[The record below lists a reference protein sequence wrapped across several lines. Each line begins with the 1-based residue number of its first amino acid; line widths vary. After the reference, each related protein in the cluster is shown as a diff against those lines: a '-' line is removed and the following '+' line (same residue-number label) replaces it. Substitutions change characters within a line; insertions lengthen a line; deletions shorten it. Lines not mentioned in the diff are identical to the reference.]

1 MNNLRIIA
9 GAVFAYTIHNNFFVP
24 KSKVMK
30 LEIISRYPSGG
41 AHATPL
47 LFIHG
52 AWHAAWC
59 WDVHFLD
66 YFAQQGYTAHALS
79 LRGHGNSEG
88 RGSLR
93 WMRIAD
99 YVEDVAQAVL
109 QLPAPPVLI
118 GHSMGGFIV
127 QKYLEEHVAP
137 AVVLLASVPP
147 AGVLATTLRAALRH
161 PLIFAKANLTFS
173 LAPLMA
179 TPALAREFLF
189 SKGLPD
195 NEILSYWKRLQD
207 ESYLAWLDMLA
218 FNLPKPG
225 EGTSP
230 MLVLGG
236 MNDINL
242 KPGQIKATA
251 RAYTARYEMIEGV
264 AHDMMLDTQW
274 QAVAER
280 ILAWLKEHE
289 LPAEIS
295 EQAPLSPIA
304 MMNATEINKTN

>member
-1 MNNLRIIA
+1 
-9 GAVFAYTIHNNFFVP
+9 
-24 KSKVMK
+24 MK
-30 LEIISRYPSGG
+30 LEIISRYPSGS

-47 LFIHG
+47 LFVHG

-59 WDVHFLD
+59 WDVHFLN
-66 YFAQQGYTAHALS
+66 YFAQQGYAAHALS
-79 LRGHGNSEG
+79 LRGHGSSEG
-88 RGSLR
+88 HDSLR

-99 YVEDVAQAVL
+99 YVADVAQKVK

-127 QKYLEEHVAP
+127 QKYLEEHAAP

-147 AGVLATTLRAALRH
+147 AGVLATTLRAARRH

-189 SKGLPD
+189 SKDLPD
-195 NEILSYWKRLQD
+195 AEVLSYWKRLQD

-218 FNLPKPG
+218 FNLPQPG
-225 EGTSP
+225 KTASP

-236 MNDINL
+236 TNDSSL

-251 RAYTARYEMIEGV
+251 HAYTARYEMIEGV

-274 QAVAER
+274 RAVAER
-280 ILAWLKEHE
+280 IQAWLKEHE
-289 LPAEIS
+289 LPAEVS
-295 EQAPLSPIA
+295 QQVALNPIA
-304 MMNATEINKTN
+304 MMSSIKANREN